1 MLCLKQADMNV
12 TGTTICRFVATDG
25 LTRYSVRQRSDGLF
39 VVIHEGAILEDG
51 SQPYWME
58 DRILSGLFG
67 TAELA
72 EAELRQM
79 IWDGWT
85 QEV

>member
-1 MLCLKQADMNV
+1 MNV
-12 TGTTICRFVATDG
+12 TGNTICKFVAPDG
-25 LTRYSVRQRSDGLF
+25 LMRYSVRQRPDGLF
-39 VVIHEGAILEDG
+39 MVVHDGAFFEDG

-58 DRILSGLFG
+58 DRTLSGLLG
-67 TAELA
+67 SAELA
-72 EAELRQM
+72 EMELRRM